1 MAETTRTAPKRQN
14 RGANRLTS
22 PEARGTLEA
31 SWVGWLGEWQAMAGR
46 VSTYVQAGLLAGAML
61 AGMTVPGDSAGF
73 FEKNFYMS
81 GPRYTADVPLCTDSW
96 PLSKIRS
103 TFRTKEGRFWNS
115 DLEIVDFQN
124 VRETAFRPWDAGTIP
139 RRFCRAEVII
149 SDGAKRPLF
158 FSIVEDGGFIT
169 MTFGVEWCVV
179 GLDRDWAYNP
189 ACKMAR
195 P

>member
-1 MAETTRTAPKRQN
+1 M
-14 RGANRLTS
+14 ANR
-22 PEARGTLEA
+22 
-31 SWVGWLGEWQAMAGR
+31 M
-46 VSTYVQAGLLAGAML
+46 STIVQAGLLAGAML
-61 AGMTVPGDSAGF
+61 IGMAGPGSSAGW

-81 GPRYTADVPLCTDSW
+81 GPRYSADVPLCGDSW

-124 VRETAFRPWDAGTIP
+124 VREIAFRPWAASAIP
-139 RRFCRAEVII
+139 RRFCRAEAII
-149 SDGAKRPLF
+149 SDGAKRPVF
-158 FSIVEDGGFIT
+158 YSIIEDGGFISAS
-169 MTFGVEWCVV
+169 FGVEWCVV

-189 ACKMAR
+189 GCKMAK